1 MDGGGVIYCSN
12 LHFLYLW
19 LWVEVVPHNPLS
31 FDKISINHSRLSLH
45 PAPRS
50 GSQLDWRILQKSLFL
65 RSPINF
71 SIFERSFDQMR
82 RSWLTLAETRTL
94 LNSSIN
100 YQLHLLYQT
109 PATTTTQKYL
119 LWVYQKYPPLEEK
132 YPPCCT
138 VVLFQGQ
145 EKCTVTN
152 PGKEAGWQFNFCLLR
167 FNQGHARTQSR
178 IIVSLFSDLIFT
190 WTHQRGRQPTIV
202 TITKGFPKTFPIHL
216 RGDVAA
222 IVAIAAM

>member
-1 MDGGGVIYCSN
+1 M
-12 LHFLYLW
+12 
-19 LWVEVVPHNPLS
+19 EVVPHNPLS
-31 FDKISINHSRLSLH
+31 FDKISINHSGLSLH

-82 RSWLTLAETRTL
+82 RSWWSDWLSLAETRTL

-100 YQLHLLYQT
+100 YQLHLLYET

-119 LWVYQKYPPLEEK
+119 LWVFQKYHPLEEEK

>member
-1 MDGGGVIYCSN
+1 MGGGVIYCSN

-119 LWVYQKYPPLEEK
+119 LWVYQKYPPLEEEK